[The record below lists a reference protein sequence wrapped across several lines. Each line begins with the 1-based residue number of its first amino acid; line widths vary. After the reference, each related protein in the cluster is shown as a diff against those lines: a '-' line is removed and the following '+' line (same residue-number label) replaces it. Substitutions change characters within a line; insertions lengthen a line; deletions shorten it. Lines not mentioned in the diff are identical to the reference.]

1 MPYLML
7 EQSQQSGGVEGKWY
21 KANVKDSRDASSVRK
36 SLCYMD
42 TWSESFFLAQAE
54 ELWERRCV
62 SSIGQSTNPSIHFDI
77 HKRLH
82 HSSLYGSDLCQTG
95 AGLL

>member
-21 KANVKDSRDASSVRK
+21 KANVMDSRDASGVRK

-62 SSIGQSTNPSIHFDI
+62 SSIGQVTRRYILTYTSICPSIHCLAPI
-77 HKRLH
+77 SVK
-82 HSSLYGSDLCQTG
+82 TG